1 MKIFISQPMKG
12 YSNFEIEIIRGKI
25 KEALKEKY
33 GNDIEIID
41 SFIKGAPA
49 NAKPLWYLGESL
61 KRLST
66 ANIAVFAYNTPE
78 FGDKIALARDCDRE
92 EKCAREYD
100 TLCLYVAF
108 YKNSFKSDVNIE
120 LSKLSTQRPDF
131 VDWWNELHRSLGKTK
146 WEEGQAAGCDASL
159 I

>member
-41 SFIKGAPA
+41 SFFKNAP
-49 NAKPLWYLGESL
+49 NGAKPLWFLGESL
-61 KRLST
+61 KKLS
-66 ANIAVFAYNTPE
+66 AADIAVFAYNTPNI
-78 FGDKIALARDCDRE
+78 GGKIALARGCGIE

-100 TLCLYVAF
+100 VLCLYIDF
-108 YKNSFKSDVNIE
+108 DKSTFKSAVDIQVGE
-120 LSKLSTQRPDF
+120 LSTKRPEF
-131 VDWWNELHRSLGKTK
+131 AE
-146 WEEGQAAGCDASL
+146 
-159 I
+159 

>member
-25 KEALKEKY
+25 KVALKEKY

-49 NAKPLWYLGESL
+49 NAKPLWYLGESI
-61 KRLST
+61 KKLSE
-66 ANIAVFAYNTPE
+66 ADIAVFAYNTLVIGGK
-78 FGDKIALARDCDRE
+78 FALVRGCGIE
-92 EKCAREYD
+92 EKCAREYN

-108 YKNSFKSDVNIE
+108 NKSAYKSAVDINVGDLTTK
-120 LSKLSTQRPDF
+120 RPDF
-131 VDWWNELHRSLGKTK
+131 AE
-146 WEEGQAAGCDASL
+146 
-159 I
+159 

>member
-25 KEALKEKY
+25 KKALEEKY

-49 NAKPLWYLGESL
+49 NAKPLWYLGESI
-61 KRLST
+61 KKLSI
-66 ANIAVFAYNTPE
+66 ADIAVFAYNTLVIGGK
-78 FGDKIALARDCDRE
+78 FALVRGCGIE
-92 EKCAREYD
+92 EKCAREYN

-108 YKNSFKSDVNIE
+108 NKSAYKSAVDINVGDLTTK
-120 LSKLSTQRPDF
+120 RPDF
-131 VDWWNELHRSLGKTK
+131 VE
-146 WEEGQAAGCDASL
+146 
-159 I
+159 